1 MTKKVQIDLREPVCP
16 SCDAL
21 LEKVDEIQQ
30 EGYILLELAC
40 RDCKMRY
47 KESDVKN
54 FETE

>member
-16 SCDAL
+16 SCEAI
-21 LEKVDEIQQ
+21 LEKVGEIQQ

-40 RDCKMRY
+40 KECKRQY
-47 KESDVKN
+47 RESDVKN